1 MNKSGISAL
10 KFIFLFYVKGEI
22 FMLRNSFVEITDYVY
37 GEGKYAKKST
47 VTGLDIKR
55 TRIDKY
61 TGFRRT
67 CQKRGLRTKQLT
79 KLKGIYGKWYHKTP
93 VSQKDKKRHLRV
105 ALSVIGYYLSFSN
118 RDVTDYG
125 SNVIPYIPAYLLRKI
140 AFYDK
145 GLVNLKNMHCIYK
158 TPYTDIQRDYT
169 SAKTYRVHVY
179 TKGVSKENF
188 VIRCKHNTDIWVIE
202 F

>member
-1 MNKSGISAL
+1 MNKSGISTL

-22 FMLRNSFVEITDYVY
+22 FMLRKNFTEIANYVY
-37 GEGKYAKKST
+37 SEGEYAKKNT

-67 CQKRGLRTKQLT
+67 CEKRGLRTKQFT
-79 KLKGIYGKWYHKTP
+79 KLKRFYGKWYHKTP
-93 VSQKDKKRHLRV
+93 FSQENKKKYLRETLV
-105 ALSVIGYYLSFSN
+105 CIGYYISFSN

-125 SNVIPYIPAYLLRKI
+125 SNVIPYIPANILRRI

-145 GLVNLKNMHCIYK
+145 GLVNLKTMHCVYSA
-158 TPYTDIQRDYT
+158 PYTNIQRDYT
-169 SAKTYRVHVY
+169 SAKTYKVHVY
-179 TKGVSKENF
+179 TKGVGKENF

>member
-1 MNKSGISAL
+1 
-10 KFIFLFYVKGEI
+10 
-22 FMLRNSFVEITDYVY
+22 MLRNSFVEISDYVY

-67 CQKRGLRTKQLT
+67 CEKRGLRTKQFT
-79 KLKGIYGKWYHKTP
+79 KLKRFYGKWYHKTP
-93 VSQKDKKRHLRV
+93 FSQENKKKYLRETLV
-105 ALSVIGYYLSFSN
+105 CIGYYISFSN

-125 SNVIPYIPAYLLRKI
+125 SNVIPYIPANILRRI

-145 GLVNLKNMHCIYK
+145 GLVNLKTMHCVYSA
-158 TPYTDIQRDYT
+158 PYTNIQRDYT
-169 SAKTYRVHVY
+169 SAKTYKVHVY
-179 TKGVSKENF
+179 TKGVGKENF

>member
-22 FMLRNSFVEITDYVY
+22 FMLRKNFTEIANYVY
-37 GEGKYAKKST
+37 SEGEYAKKST

-93 VSQKDKKRHLRV
+93 SSQKDKKRHLRV
-105 ALSVIGYYLSFSN
+105 VLNVIGYYISFSN
-118 RDVTDYG
+118 RDITDFG
-125 SNVIPYIPAYLLRKI
+125 SNIIPYIPANILRK
-140 AFYDK
+140 
-145 GLVNLKNMHCIYK
+145 
-158 TPYTDIQRDYT
+158 T
-169 SAKTYRVHVY
+169 SC
-179 TKGVSKENF
+179 G
-188 VIRCKHNTDIWVIE
+188 
-202 F
+202 

>member
-1 MNKSGISAL
+1 MNKSGISTL

-22 FMLRNSFVEITDYVY
+22 FMLRKNFTEIANYVY
-37 GEGKYAKKST
+37 SEGEYAKKST
-47 VTGLDIKR
+47 ITGLDIKR

-93 VSQKDKKRHLRV
+93 DSQKDKKRHLRV

-125 SNVIPYIPAYLLRKI
+125 SNVIPYIPANILRRI

-145 GLVNLKNMHCIYK
+145 GLVNLKNMHCFYSA
-158 TPYTDIQRDYT
+158 PYTDSLRDYT
-169 SAKTYRVHVY
+169 STKTYRFHVY
-179 TKGVSKENF
+179 TKGVGKENF
-188 VIRCKHNTDIWVIE
+188 VIHCKHNTDIWVIE